1 MDTSV
6 DFTRTVVLTRPEG
19 RNDELR
25 SFLNRS
31 DWQVIECP
39 ALEISSIDLGDH
51 PFLPSPESYDL
62 VIFVSIPAVESFGRQ
77 LAQRGIASLWP
88 KQTPIGCVGQATAQ
102 AIRNT
107 FGNQVVVLQP
117 VGESTQDSENLWNV
131 LKPSVDALKRV
142 LIVRGQDGRD
152 WLATRLTENGCQVDF
167 HVAYC
172 RKVATW
178 SSASIAEF
186 QACAKARIYPIW
198 ILTSAH
204 GIEATIG
211 QLAHLGL
218 LQWAV
223 QCRFLL
229 THPRQEAVLRQEF
242 AKHLGLNES
251 NEHLVKLNTNIS
263 SHAHEELLSNLEH
276 FRDNQ
281 SQA

>member
-1 MDTSV
+1 MDASV
-6 DFTRTVVLTRPEG
+6 DFKRTVVLTRPEG

-39 ALEISSIDLGDH
+39 ALEISPIDLADH
-51 PFLPSPESYDL
+51 QFLPSPDSYDL
-62 VIFVSIPAVESFGRQ
+62 VIFVSIPAVESFARQ
-77 LAQRGIASLWP
+77 LAQRGITSAWP
-88 KQTPIGCVGQATAQ
+88 KQTLIGCVGRATAQ
-102 AIRNT
+102 AIQNN
-107 FGNQVVVLQP
+107 FGNQASVLQP
-117 VGESTQDSENLWNV
+117 FGESTQDSENLWNV
-131 LKPSVDALKRV
+131 LKPKVDALKRV

-152 WLATRLTENGCQVDF
+152 WLATELRKNGCQVDF
-167 HVAYC
+167 HEAYC

-178 SSASIAEF
+178 SSGSIAKF
-186 QACAKARIYPIW
+186 QSCAKAHLYPIW

-218 LQWAV
+218 LEWAV

-229 THPRQEAVLRQEF
+229 THPRQEAVLRQAF

-251 NEHLVKLNTNIS
+251 TGHLVKLDMNIS
-263 SHAHEELLSNLEH
+263 SHEHEDLLSNLEH

-281 SQA
+281 THT